1 MHILTKPVAMAPHK
15 AMHEPINKSDFEKF
29 DLVSPEKGLLITK
42 TPQKATVSYIASN
55 FVKLSLSI
63 SDAKIVLKMGIVKN
77 IQEEVDTG
85 MYLTLPSLP

>member
-1 MHILTKPVAMAPHK
+1 MAPHR
-15 AMHEPINKSDFEKF
+15 AMHDPINKSDFEKF
-29 DLVSPEKGLLITK
+29 ETLVSMEKGLLITN

-63 SDAKIVLKMGIVKN
+63 SDAKIVLKIGIVKN

-85 MYLTLPSLP
+85 MYLTLVIFP